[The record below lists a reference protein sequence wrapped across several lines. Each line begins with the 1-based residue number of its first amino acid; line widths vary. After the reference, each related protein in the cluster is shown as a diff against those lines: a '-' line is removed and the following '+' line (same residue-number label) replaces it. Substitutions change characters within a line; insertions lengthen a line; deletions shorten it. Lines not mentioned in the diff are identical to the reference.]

1 MIYLFYTIKEKR
13 INNSIFFIKNIN
25 KRWPAI
31 LKDIK
36 LYVIKMINTRKVGN
50 NNKRSKWE
58 ENKMRVKAT
67 KKLNKI
73 DELEIKNLL
82 KVKKQRENKRDN
94 ANSISSDDCSIINIS
109 KCNNKHS
116 V

>member
-1 MIYLFYTIKEKR
+1 MT
-13 INNSIFFIKNIN
+13 
-25 KRWPAI
+25 
-31 LKDIK
+31 
-36 LYVIKMINTRKVGN
+36 NTRKVGN

-73 DELEIKNLL
+73 YELEIKNLL
-82 KVKKQRENKRDN
+82 KVNKQRENKRDN

-109 KCNNKHS
+109 KCNNKYNI
-116 V
+116 